1 MNFANI
7 CKYYGYRLAEMI
19 SDKTGLRIIA
29 SVISVI
35 LVAISIIDLPKAD
48 DLMQVVQIGIIFMTL
63 FVGVLLTKINVIMNL
78 KAEDRKRIFNFIT
91 FFNIVVLIFTSATSL
106 PIFSTIVGR
115 STRIL
120 LALFLIASFL
130 IKSNDMYLVEK
141 K

>member
-1 MNFANI
+1 MNFADI
-7 CKYYGYRLAEMI
+7 FKYYGYHLAEMI

-35 LVAISIIDLPKAD
+35 LVAISIIDLPKAG

-63 FVGVLLTKINVIMNL
+63 FVSVMLTKIDVIMNL

-91 FFNIVVLIFTSATSL
+91 FFNIIVLIFTSTTNL
-106 PIFSTIVGR
+106 PIFSTIAGR
-115 STRIL
+115 VIRIL